1 MNLYHIIYKNRE
13 NVLQIYASRIKAI
26 VVRKIAIFSFSRKQV
41 KSLMEILKSKGPQI
55 DPCGKPLVMILN
67 NLNNAS

>member
-13 NVLQIYASRIKAI
+13 NVLQIHASRIKAI
-26 VVRKIAIFSFSRKQV
+26 VVRKISIFSFSRKQV

-55 DPCGKPLVMILN
+55 DPYGKPLVMILN